1 MKGGEEADAAR
12 ACAYLDVLLRRDF
25 CTNCM
30 FVRLLFEIS
39 FLDVERWEMFVKSVM
54 HACGMY
60 FFFLQTSPLHF
71 LPSSVS
77 VNCNFDLDL
86 AAKDVMT

>member
-39 FLDVERWEMFVKSVM
+39 FLDVERWEMFMKSVM

-60 FFFLQTSPLHF
+60 FFFSKRHRSIFFHLPF
-71 LPSSVS
+71 L
-77 VNCNFDLDL
+77 
-86 AAKDVMT
+86 